1 MDQNQ
6 QRRSAPAGRRPAP
19 KSRSTTPQTRSAA
32 PQTRSTRST
41 APTAKA
47 APAKLKS
54 AAAVKKQS
62 AKKQPAKKKRQK
74 VRFRN
79 KNLKYQL
86 LTVIAVVLAL
96 LVCLIVFFRV
106 KTVNVFNQGT
116 DPLSAQSEDETAEH
130 RAYYTA
136 EEIEKASGIEHGDN
150 LLTMSKEA
158 VAARIMAELPY
169 VSEVHIQRVLPG
181 TVNISISEFDVAYA
195 IRDTSDGWW
204 LINRDGKVMDSTTE
218 AEANSYTVINGLRIT
233 DPKPAAKITPEEA
246 EDMAEQSAKCT
257 SLISILQELETYGY
271 CKQIVSIDLTAS
283 YDIEL
288 WHGTQYQI
296 RIGNTQDLSYKLSY
310 LDGVL
315 KELKSYQTGII
326 DLTFA
331 EDNAARFQPFT

>member
-1 MDQNQ
+1 MEQ
-6 QRRSAPAGRRPAP
+6 QP
-19 KSRSTTPQTRSAA
+19 KRTRTSTSTTQR
-32 PQTRSTRST
+32 TRST
-41 APTAKA
+41 ATQRSSTGTQRTAQKT
-47 APAKLKS
+47 
-54 AAAVKKQS
+54 QT

-96 LVCLIVFFRV
+96 LLCLIVFFRV
-106 KTVNVFNQGT
+106 KTINVFDQGT
-116 DPLSAQSEDETAEH
+116 AQLTGQTEDGTQTP

-136 EEIEKASGIEHGDN
+136 EEVQLASGIELGDN
-150 LLTMSKEA
+150 LLTLSKEA

-169 VSEVHIQRVLPG
+169 VSEVQIQRVLPG
-181 TVNISISEFDVAYA
+181 TVNISISEFEVAYA

-204 LINRDGKVMDSTTE
+204 LINRDGKVMASATAEE
-218 AEANSYTVINGLRIT
+218 AGTHTIIEGLRIA
-233 DPKPAAKITPEEA
+233 DPQPATAITPEET
-246 EDMAEQSAKCT
+246 EDMAEQNAKCT
-257 SLISILQELETYGY
+257 SLVSILQELETYDY
-271 CKQIVSIDLTAS
+271 CKKIVTVDLTAS
-283 YDIEL
+283 YDIQL

-296 RIGNTQDLSYKLSY
+296 RIGNTQDLAYKLSY

-315 KELKSYQTGII
+315 GELKSYQTGII